1 MFMHSFVVFDRNGL
15 LRGRNSEVF
24 WLLSGVQIPV
34 MRDTLP
40 SGKAEFLS
48 GYDCQGAL
56 SLCLQFTE
64 VTRRVSSASRELINN
79 QSPRLNHREQIT
91 L

>member
-1 MFMHSFVVFDRNGL
+1 MHSFVVSDRNGL
-15 LRGRNSEVF
+15 LRGRNSEAF
-24 WLLSGVQIPV
+24 WLLSGVQIPM

-48 GYDCQGAL
+48 GYDCQGGL

-64 VTRRVSSASRELINN
+64 VTRRVSLASRELINN
-79 QSPRLNHREQIT
+79 QSPRLNHRERIT

>member
-1 MFMHSFVVFDRNGL
+1 M
-15 LRGRNSEVF
+15 
-24 WLLSGVQIPV
+24 

-48 GYDCQGAL
+48 GYDCQGGL
-56 SLCLQFTE
+56 SLCLRFTK
-64 VTRRVSSASRELINN
+64 VTRRVSLAIRELINN

>member
-1 MFMHSFVVFDRNGL
+1 MFMHSFVVSDRNGL

-24 WLLSGVQIPV
+24 WLLSGVQIPM

-48 GYDCQGAL
+48 EYDWSWGL
-56 SLCLQFTE
+56 SLVLQFMKCLS
-64 VTRRVSSASRELINN
+64 RVSVCMNW
-79 QSPRLNHREQIT
+79 SPISLLGRTTGNG
-91 L
+91 

>member
-1 MFMHSFVVFDRNGL
+1 MFLSPFAVYDRNGL
-15 LRGRNSEVF
+15 LRWRILECF
-24 WLLSGVQIPV
+24 WLLAGVQIPF

-48 GYDCQGAL
+48 GYDCKGGL

-64 VTRRVSSASRELINN
+64 VTRRVSLASRELINN
-79 QSPRLNHREQIT
+79 QSPRLNHRERIT

>member
-1 MFMHSFVVFDRNGL
+1 MFMYSFVVSDRNGL
-15 LRGRNSEVF
+15 LRRRNSEDF
-24 WLLSGVQIPV
+24 SLLSGVQIPA

-48 GYDCQGAL
+48 GYDCSGGL
-56 SLCLQFTE
+56 SLYFHFTKL
-64 VTRRVSSASRELINN
+64 TRRVSLASRDLINN
-79 QSPRLNHREQIT
+79 QSPRINHRERIT

>member
-1 MFMHSFVVFDRNGL
+1 MFMHSFVVSDRNGL

-24 WLLSGVQIPV
+24 WLLSGVQIPM

-48 GYDCQGAL
+48 GRSKLVHELNGVKKWQPQHDKNGV
-56 SLCLQFTE
+56 SE
-64 VTRRVSSASRELINN
+64 VKCKE
-79 QSPRLNHREQIT
+79 
-91 L
+91 